1 MHILIKVSHNVMT
14 NENKAMNQK
23 VETKF
28 NTSETKP
35 TKPNKSRTKN
45 LRESSNTTMPF
56 GILTLKSGLQSRR
69 ERGKGENYVIN

>member
-1 MHILIKVSHNVMT
+1 MKSQCNVD
-14 NENKAMNQK
+14 KAMNQK

-35 TKPNKSRTKN
+35 TKPNKSITRN

-69 ERGKGENYVIN
+69 ERGKGENYLIN